1 MYTDRLHVHGQIK
14 GLYKKKRRCTGR
26 QQMYTGT
33 IQESKRTRDNA
44 CSNARRHFRQEHIDT
59 QGSVSRTNA
68 RAMRGCHY
76 TQKEDFSD
84 FHRSH
89 FSWPVISFPPI
100 SLSQGE
106 IVKLSLL
113 YSLPLSVYPS
123 NKSIIGERIFIKLHN
138 PNEIA
143 ASMMWQRVF
152 GLIFLKVSK
161 ECAASFFRILTKGK
175 LSHIRRSQSSN
186 SAPWYK
192 KLLLTKHEIFWK
204 LLKDL
209 MFYKIGR

>member
-1 MYTDRLHVHGQIK
+1 MF
-14 GLYKKKRRCTGR
+14 RCKATLETGAHR
-26 QQMYTGT
+26 YTGKCIAYECAVAT
-33 IQESKRTRDNA
+33 TR
-44 CSNARRHFRQEHIDT
+44 RRKTFLIFI
-59 QGSVSRTNA
+59 A
-68 RAMRGCHY
+68 AI
-76 TQKEDFSD
+76 
-84 FHRSH
+84 FHDQWSLT
-89 FSWPVISFPPI
+89 SFPPI

-113 YSLPLSVYPS
+113 YSLPLSLYPS

-161 ECAASFFRILTKGK
+161 ECAASFFRILTKGT

-186 SAPWYK
+186 SAPWYN

-204 LLKDL
+204 LLKDF